1 MFRSLNLFFQDW
13 IVDQFKKQKRTY
25 ERKWDCRASWIGECC
40 LTIWLSFAFIFL
52 KPTIAGVPSWKL
64 PLVYFPQI
72 NFAAPGLLDPLRFI
86 IQSIWLLCFKQQAT
100 MAFLE
105 RLHLLAGKALDVL
118 TECFYLP
125 FEFIT
130 KGVQWLEKKANQ
142 AKSPEVREQMK
153 ASKSAMLLNY
163 LLLFVVVFLALLCF
177 TVPFGYQAQIVFVLL
192 LWSLA
197 MMFRRMPGRFPTML
211 LIILSV
217 TASCRYLWWR
227 YSSTLNWDDPLA
239 LFLGGILLLA
249 ETYSWVVLIL
259 GYFQNIWPLN
269 RKPVALPDDQSLWPT
284 IDIMIPT
291 YNEDLDVVRA
301 TVYASL
307 GVDWPKDKL
316 KIHILDDGKRD
327 NFREFAKSIGV
338 NYIRRPTNEHA
349 KAGNINY
356 ALKQTSGEYVA
367 IFDCDHIP
375 TRAFF
380 QLTMGMFLKDPK
392 LALIQTPHHF
402 FSPDPFE
409 RNLSN
414 FRNVPN
420 EGNLF
425 YGLIQDGNDLWDA
438 TFFCG
443 SCAILRREPLE
454 EVGGIAVETVTEDAH
469 TSLRMHRLGYH
480 SAYLKQ
486 PISAGLATETLS
498 AHVGQRIRWARGMA
512 QIFRVDNPFK
522 GKGLKLSQRLCYANA
537 MLHFL
542 SGIPRIVFLI
552 APLAYLLLH
561 SYVIYAPALAIIL
574 YVLPH
579 MIHASMTNSRMQGDY
594 RYSFWGEV
602 YETVLAWYIARPTTV
617 ALFAPHKGTFNV
629 TAKGGLV
636 EKSHY
641 DWVISRPYLA
651 LVALNI
657 LGLAAG
663 VYRLGWGPQD
673 EIGTVIV
680 NIVWTLYNL
689 LILGAAVAVAVEAKQ
704 VRKDHRVEVSIPI
717 AVRLNSG
724 HLVQAEMK
732 DFSLGGVRIQ
742 MSESEA
748 EIGLFENGQPLDVVL
763 NRGGHEYVFP
773 MVVAYARNG
782 IVGLQL
788 SELTNQQQIDYVQC
802 TFARADTWAKWQQ
815 SYQSDKPLSSMQAV
829 LLVGLNGYKRLLKHS
844 PKPVTACVS
853 AVMAGCNFIWSLR
866 PRNVPNRTIIHEN

>member
-1 MFRSLNLFFQDW
+1 MHSLNLFFRRWVVQ
-13 IVDQFKKQKRTY
+13 QFEQQKLVY
-25 ERKWDCRASWIGECC
+25 ERAWDCRAN
-40 LTIWLSFAFIFL
+40 WLGNLLLSLWFSVSFVFL
-52 KPTIAGVPSWKL
+52 KPVIAGVPSWKL
-64 PLVYFPQI
+64 PLVYFPQV
-72 NFAAPGLLDPLRFI
+72 NFAAPSLFAPIRFAV
-86 IQSIWLLCFKQQAT
+86 QGIWLLCFKQNVNRTWLSKLGNGFSAAT
-100 MAFLE
+100 QQI
-105 RLHLLAGKALDVL
+105 GKWI
-118 TECFYLP
+118 YLP
-125 FEFIT
+125 LEWFEKLIS
-130 KGVQWLEKKANQ
+130 WLEKTASQPK
-142 AKSPEVREQMK
+142 KSRQSQVLRTG
-153 ASKSAMLLNY
+153 KSISILNA
-163 LLLFVVVFLALLCF
+163 LLLFIVVLLALICF
-177 TVPFGYQAQIVFVLL
+177 TVPFGYQAQLVFVVL
-192 LWSLA
+192 LWTLA
-197 MMFRRMPGRFPTML
+197 MMVRRLPGRFPTML
-211 LIILSV
+211 LIILSL

-239 LFLGGILLLA
+239 LLLGGILLLA
-249 ETYSWVVLIL
+249 ETYSWIVLIL

-269 RKPVALPDDQSLWPT
+269 RQPVDMPEDVSTWPT
-284 IDIMIPT
+284 IDLMIPT
-291 YNEDLDVVRA
+291 YNEDLDVVKA

-316 KIHILDDGKRD
+316 NIYILDDGKRES
-327 NFREFAKSIGV
+327 FRDFAQSVGV

-356 ALKQTSGEYVA
+356 ALQQTNGEYVA

-375 TRAFF
+375 TRVFF

-392 LALIQTPHHF
+392 LALVQTPHHF

-409 RNLSN
+409 RNLAN
-414 FRNVPN
+414 FRNVPS
-420 EGNLF
+420 EGSLF

-443 SCAILRREPLE
+443 SCAILRRKPLE

-469 TSLRMHRLGYH
+469 TSLRMHRLGYR

-512 QIFRVDNPFK
+512 QIFRVDNPLT

-552 APLAYLLLH
+552 APLAFLILH

-641 DWVISRPYLA
+641 DWVISRPYLV

-657 LGLAAG
+657 VGIAVGL
-663 VYRLGWGPQD
+663 YRLGWGAQD
-673 EIGTVIV
+673 EIGTVLV
-680 NIVWTLYNL
+680 NLVWTLYNL

-704 VRKDHRVEVSIPI
+704 VRKDHRVDVSIPI
-717 AVRLNSG
+717 TVRLKSG
-724 HLVQAEMK
+724 HLLQALMK
-732 DFSLGGVRIQ
+732 DFSFGGVRVEIAGVD
-742 MSESEA
+742 EEA
-748 EIGLFENGQPLDVVL
+748 AHYLQGQSLQVIL
-763 NRGGHEYVFP
+763 NRGGQEFVFP
-773 MVVAYARNG
+773 MTVTYAHKG
-782 IVGLQL
+782 IFGMQL
-788 SELTNQQQIDYVQC
+788 NELSHQQQIQYVQC

-815 SYQSDKPLSSMQAV
+815 GYQADKPLSSMQAV
-829 LLVGLNGYKRLLKHS
+829 LHVGFNGYKRLLKHS
-844 PKPVTACVS
+844 PTPIRVCVD
-853 AVMAGCNFIWSLR
+853 ALFICIKFVWSFR
-866 PRNVPNRTIIHEN
+866 PRYVPTRTLSHAQ

>member
-1 MFRSLNLFFQDW
+1 MFNSLNLIFKSW
-13 IVDQFKKQKRTY
+13 VTEQFKEQKLAF
-25 ERKWDCRASWIGECC
+25 ERERNTPVSRIGN
-40 LTIWLSFAFIFL
+40 LILGLWFTFAFVCL
-52 KPTIAGVPSWKL
+52 KPQIAGVPVWRL
-64 PLVYFPQI
+64 PLIYYPHI
-72 NFAAPGLLDPLRFI
+72 NFASPTLLDPVRFVL
-86 IQSIWLLCFKQQAT
+86 QSLWLLCVRPQSPGHLKTQLQAGT
-100 MAFLE
+100 RQLI
-105 RLHLLAGKALDVL
+105 RRVKAI
-118 TECFYLP
+118 FYLP
-125 FEFIT
+125 LGRMSGFI
-130 KGVQWLEKKANQ
+130 QWLEKKATD
-142 AKSPEVREQMK
+142 ADTEDLDTVLRETNTGRMV
-153 ASKSAMLLNY
+153 NI
-163 LLLFVVVFLALLCF
+163 LLLVAVVLLALICF
-177 TVPFGYQAQIVFVLL
+177 TVPFGLEAQMVFVLL
-192 LWSLA
+192 LWALA
-197 MMFRRMPGRFPTML
+197 MMCRRMPGHFPTLL

-239 LFLGGILLLA
+239 LMLGVLLLLA
-249 ETYSWVVLIL
+249 ETYSWIVLIL

-269 RKPVALPDDQSLWPT
+269 RKPVALPPDTKVWPT
-284 IDIMIPT
+284 IDVMIPT

-316 KIHILDDGKRD
+316 NIYILDDGKRD
-327 NFREFAKSIGV
+327 SFRDFAREVGV
-338 NYIRRPTNEHA
+338 HYLRRPTNEHA

-356 ALKQTSGEYVA
+356 ALQRSQGEYVA

-375 TRAFF
+375 SRAFF
-380 QLTMGMFLKDPK
+380 QLTMGLFLKDPK

-409 RNLSN
+409 RNLAN
-414 FRNVPN
+414 FRHVPN

-443 SCAILRREPLE
+443 SCAILRRGPLE

-512 QIFRVDNPFK
+512 QIFRVDNPLT

-542 SGIPRIVFLI
+542 SGIPRIIFLT
-552 APLAYLLLH
+552 APLAFLLLH
-561 SYVIYAPALAIIL
+561 SFIIYAPALAIIL

-579 MIHASMTNSRMQGDY
+579 MVHASMTNSRMQGEF

-617 ALFAPHKGTFNV
+617 ALFAPHKGKFNV

-636 EKSHY
+636 KESHY
-641 DWVISRPYLA
+641 DWVISRPYLV
-651 LVALNI
+651 LVLLNI
-657 LGLAAG
+657 IGLGMG
-663 VYRLGWGPQD
+663 IYRLGWGPD
-673 EIGTVIV
+673 NEMATVLV

-704 VRKDHRVEVSIPI
+704 IRRDHRVEVSMPV
-717 AVRLNSG
+717 AVRLRSG
-724 HLVQAEMK
+724 HLLQAEMK
-732 DFSLGGVRIQ
+732 DFSLSGLRVQLGERD
-742 MSESEA
+742 SER
-748 EIGLFENGQPLDVVL
+748 LNVQENQKLEVVL
-763 NRGGHEYVFP
+763 NRGEQSYVFP
-773 MVVAYARNG
+773 ATIAFSGNG
-782 IVGLQL
+782 MLGLQL
-788 SELTNQQQIDYVQC
+788 TELSTQQQIQYVQC
-802 TFARADTWAKWQQ
+802 TFARADIWAKWQQ
-815 SYQSDKPLSSMQAV
+815 SYQSDKPMSSMKSV
-829 LLVGLNGYKRLLKHS
+829 LQVGWNGYRRLIQHS
-844 PKPVTACVS
+844 PTPVATLAQGVS
-853 AVMAGCNFIWSLR
+853 IFGGLIWSLR
-866 PRNVPNRTIIHEN
+866 PRNVPNRA